1 MERAAV
7 VHNPDNYFFYST
19 DRDTFTVK
27 LMAKAGD
34 VSSVMLHYRDKYI
47 PVDKLDT
54 RGAVPMRRVAG
65 DGVHDYF
72 ETQIKVN
79 MLCIRY

>member
-7 VHNPDNYFFYST
+7 IHNPDNYFFYST
-19 DRDTFTVK
+19 GKDTFTVK

-34 VSSVMLHYRDKYI
+34 VSSATLHYCDKYI

-54 RGAVPMRRVAG
+54 RQGFHAPGGRGWGSRL
-65 DGVHDYF
+65 F
-72 ETQIKVN
+72 
-79 MLCIRY
+79 